1 MKWVGSRVVRAFPW
15 VLVSSLLGVGGC
27 TSDPAGGNEPGG
39 GCLPGQLECGD
50 TCVDPR
56 VDPGNC
62 GACGHACSTGMT
74 CQDSQCQCQAG
85 LTACGAGCTN
95 TNEDGNNCGACGVVC
110 VAPEVCSM
118 GTCAGA
124 CAGGLTACGTSCVDT
139 SSSLQHCGGCGI
151 ACAAAQVCSAGTCQ
165 CAVAG
170 QVHCGDG
177 CVDVQSNTAHCGACG
192 NACAAGQSCTNG
204 TCTGGSAGSGGAGT
218 GGATS
223 GGATSG
229 GATSGG
235 ATTGGATTGGA
246 TSGGAT
252 SGGGTTTGGGGATSG
267 GAEPAGGGT
276 TSGGAGAEPG
286 GGTDT
291 GGATTGGATT
301 GGATTGGTTNPDCD
315 TTLPV
320 LDNPAP
326 AADYVEQVG
335 GVSFDMVYIPG
346 GTFTLGCET
355 SSCDPDT
362 SPVPGVSVSSY
373 HMMKNEVSAA
383 LREAVTGE
391 AVSGFGSGNWYDCI
405 RLACELSRQ
414 TGRPY
419 RMQTEAEFEYAA
431 KNYLGKLAQIDGSEE
446 WAYNSWSTS
455 HSTDLTDPVGPAS
468 GKHTQKTRRDKAT
481 GDNITGRLIRSIDGI
496 GPSCRL
502 VVSNEM
508 DYPPDYVPPCQICPP
523 HGEEPENSYRDPRW
537 ITGSDMHWVAGAE
550 LGFGTMDLRV
560 WEDGTA
566 KQGNTDGQWFTSN
579 NIAFVFVPNS
589 GTRTTYQYIFLDDT
603 QGSLLS
609 DAGFG
614 FGGGGFIGRIA
625 KEPGDSVAKPT
636 IPNLQSGADL
646 AAAAGPNFKMIDMAN
661 IPESAKGQDPRL
673 LDGVGQGWFQNN
685 INAGGTHNYR
695 KDVDPDEFRFV
706 VIDGGR
712 AVMLAN
718 GNWFTVNDMFLRI
731 THPDGYTCDYLYAVS
746 SDGGTFYHNSYQGY
760 ERADFR
766 MFQIYSN
773 TSGDYPP
780 TCIGNSCSEEIPKG
794 QAASFYSTQEVGQS
808 TFVPARCP
816 ASGCY

>member
-1 MKWVGSRVVRAFPW
+1 
-15 VLVSSLLGVGGC
+15 
-27 TSDPAGGNEPGG
+27 
-39 GCLPGQLECGD
+39 
-50 TCVDPR
+50 
-56 VDPGNC
+56 
-62 GACGHACSTGMT
+62 
-74 CQDSQCQCQAG
+74 
-85 LTACGAGCTN
+85 
-95 TNEDGNNCGACGVVC
+95 
-110 VAPEVCSM
+110 
-118 GTCAGA
+118 
-124 CAGGLTACGTSCVDT
+124 
-139 SSSLQHCGGCGI
+139 
-151 ACAAAQVCSAGTCQ
+151 
-165 CAVAG
+165 
-170 QVHCGDG
+170 
-177 CVDVQSNTAHCGACG
+177 
-192 NACAAGQSCTNG
+192 
-204 TCTGGSAGSGGAGT
+204 
-218 GGATS
+218 
-223 GGATSG
+223 
-229 GATSGG
+229 
-235 ATTGGATTGGA
+235 
-246 TSGGAT
+246 
-252 SGGGTTTGGGGATSG
+252 
-267 GAEPAGGGT
+267 
-276 TSGGAGAEPG
+276 
-286 GGTDT
+286 
-291 GGATTGGATT
+291 
-301 GGATTGGTTNPDCD
+301 
-315 TTLPV
+315 LPV

-446 WAYNSWSTS
+446 WEYNSWSTS

-589 GTRTTYQYIFLDDT
+589 GTRTTYSTSSSTTHRVAALRRGLRVRGRGLHRQDREGARGQRRQADHPQPAERRGPRRRGRTQLQDD
-603 QGSLLS
+603 
-609 DAGFG
+609 
-614 FGGGGFIGRIA
+614 RH
-625 KEPGDSVAKPT
+625 
-636 IPNLQSGADL
+636 
-646 AAAAGPNFKMIDMAN
+646 
-661 IPESAKGQDPRL
+661 GQHP
-673 LDGVGQGWFQNN
+673 GVGQG
-685 INAGGTHNYR
+685 AGSAAAR
-695 KDVDPDEFRFV
+695 R
-706 VIDGGR
+706 GGPGMVPEQHQR
-712 AVMLAN
+712 RWHAQL
-718 GNWFTVNDMFLRI
+718 
-731 THPDGYTCDYLYAVS
+731 P
-746 SDGGTFYHNSYQGY
+746 
-760 ERADFR
+760 
-766 MFQIYSN
+766 
-773 TSGDYPP
+773 
-780 TCIGNSCSEEIPKG
+780 
-794 QAASFYSTQEVGQS
+794 VGRGPRR
-808 TFVPARCP
+808 VPVRRHRWR
-816 ASGCY
+816 